1 MCISKKRGIGISVL
15 AGSLLWLS
23 VTSRRAPG
31 FIRFWSFCFAKF
43 AVCKYFVI
51 DFNGPWWGIG
61 EVPLHP
67 VLLLEATVHWR
78 QWHLGLE
85 RAQVTETRQGDE
97 TLSRKCMGRTA
108 STRIIAQ
115 LVQLENKIQTHLP
128 ECFCHTLTRKLQFEV
143 VSSKSEA

>member
-67 VLLLEATVHWR
+67 VLLLEATVHWC

-85 RAQVTETRQGDE
+85 RAQVTETRKGDE

-115 LVQLENKIQTHLP
+115 LVQLENKIQMHLP
-128 ECFCHTLTRKLQFEV
+128 ECFCHALTRKLQFEV